1 MNKIKLRWVIS
12 HEPVEL
18 FLRTADAFVKEINE
32 KAGDRLE
39 VEIII
44 EPETPKLLNRLTAG
58 EMEITH
64 TESYFFGQW
73 NKNFRVFDMP
83 FLFRDHDHCTRVLEG
98 QIGTAL
104 CQNLA
109 NHANMRGL
117 GFTYSG
123 GYRVIGSQEPIE
135 TFEDLQNLRIVV
147 NHNPVNSYT
156 MNAVGAIPQLQLY
169 AVDNYGYDRIAN
181 NEADASE
188 TTYIRFQ
195 RLSKGKAVLK
205 TNHSMFITV
214 IAINETFFQGLDK
227 DLKEIIETAAKNAA
241 VMERKISIKDA
252 EEFEK
257 NCHANGVTITELSAE
272 DQKQFYD
279 SVMPIYD
286 EWKDQFLPGMIEHI
300 KLH

>member
-39 VEIII
+39 VEIIV

-64 TESYFFGQW
+64 TESHFFGQW

-83 FLFRDHDHCTRVLEG
+83 FLFRDHDHCTRVLDG
-98 QIGTAL
+98 QIGKAL

-123 GYRVIGSQEPIE
+123 GYRVIGSQEPIK
-135 TFEDLQNLRIVV
+135 TFEDLQNLRVVV

-169 AVDNYGYDRIAN
+169 AADNYGYDRIAN
-181 NEADASE
+181 NEVDASE

-241 VMERKISIKDA
+241 VMEREISIKDA

-257 NCHANGVTITELSAE
+257 NCHANGVTITQLSSE